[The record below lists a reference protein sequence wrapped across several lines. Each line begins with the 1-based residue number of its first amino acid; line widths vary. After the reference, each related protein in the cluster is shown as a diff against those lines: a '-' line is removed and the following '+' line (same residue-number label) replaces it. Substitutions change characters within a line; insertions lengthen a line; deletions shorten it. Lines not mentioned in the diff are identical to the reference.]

1 VSLSEAVDS
10 PHEDAGT
17 RRWWS
22 VREIAED
29 LCISLNTVY
38 KWSSRGEP
46 WFPHSIRLA
55 NGEKR
60 VRGDWYQEWLAGL
73 ELPGRV
79 QLR

>member
-1 VSLSEAVDS
+1 MSL
-10 PHEDAGT
+10 PHAPHSQPETGLD

-29 LCISLNTVY
+29 LCVSLNTVY
-38 KWSSRGEP
+38 KWSSRCRARGS
-46 WFPHSIRLA
+46 PHSIRLA

-73 ELPGRV
+73 ELKC
-79 QLR
+79 

>member
-1 VSLSEAVDS
+1 MSL
-10 PHEDAGT
+10 PHAPHSQPETGLD

-29 LCISLNTVY
+29 LCVSLNTVY

-73 ELPGRV
+73 ELTAER
-79 QLR
+79 